1 MIKTLS
7 TVLKSKRMK
16 LKKKDKK
23 TKSSD
28 AIVKNDFDLEEIHLD
43 NIYDHSSKLIEYKSD
58 NKITALEFIQ
68 ERKKK
73 NLTSYCCFCFHLN
86 RT

>member
-68 ERKKK
+68 ERNKKI
-73 NLTSYCCFCFHLN
+73 
-86 RT
+86 